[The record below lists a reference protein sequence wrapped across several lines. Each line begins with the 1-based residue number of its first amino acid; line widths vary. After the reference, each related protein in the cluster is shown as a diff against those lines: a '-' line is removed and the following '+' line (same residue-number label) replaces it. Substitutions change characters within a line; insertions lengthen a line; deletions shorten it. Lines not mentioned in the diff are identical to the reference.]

1 MRIIICKGSFILSL
15 LISLCAVNLP
25 AQQNDSFPTWDID
38 SVKVDKRTMVA
49 LTLGQSNA
57 ANRGQVPY
65 ACHNKNVFVYAQGRL
80 MHARDPLPGATGT
93 GGSVWS
99 ILGDVLIDSGLYE
112 KIIIVPIAIGNTAIS
127 CWAHG
132 NCLSKLTNSL
142 KDLDSRKI
150 RLTHIFWHQGESDNL
165 NNTSANAYKN
175 DLTVLLKILNAHQPT
190 ADLYISIASYHNQA
204 TAKPLGVDTTIRKAQ
219 KEFIAENKRV
229 FYGPDTDELI
239 YAIHRYDGVHFS
251 EYGMKLFAARWLNA
265 IREKKE

>member
-1 MRIIICKGSFILSL
+1 MRIIICKRSFILTL
-15 LISLCAVNLP
+15 LISLSAINLP

-49 LTLGQSNA
+49 LTFGQSNA

-65 ACHNKNVFVYAQGRL
+65 VCHNKNVLVYAEGRL

-99 ILGDVLIDSGLYE
+99 ILGDILIDSGLYQ
-112 KIIIVPIAIGNTAIS
+112 KIIIIPIAVGNTAIA

-132 NCLSKLTNSL
+132 DCLNKLTNTL

-165 NNTSANAYKN
+165 NNTSASAYKN
-175 DLTVLLKILNAHQPT
+175 DLTVLLKILRAHQPT

-204 TAKPLGVDTTIRKAQ
+204 TTKPLGVDTTIRNAQ
-219 KEFIAENKRV
+219 KKFIAENRRV

-239 YAIHRYDGVHFS
+239 YAIHRYDAVHFS
-251 EYGMKLFAARWLNA
+251 EYGMKLFAARWLKA
-265 IREKKE
+265 IRKKRE